1 VLIYVHS
8 VLDFS
13 IQHEL
18 KRVHAHGVFMQSP
31 AETIK
36 SLSFVFLLF
45 SVLVLSGCSS
55 GSSSGTTPAQP
66 ALPAYLNLSLSPS
79 SVMPGQSA
87 TLSWTSG
94 NATSC
99 TASGAW
105 SGTLQSAGSMN
116 VILQAATAQTYSV
129 LCSGTAG
136 SITKAVTLAPEG
148 ACSATP
154 AVKGRHVPIPR
165 AIAAARR
172 AVATGTAGP
181 RRSGGQ

>member
-1 VLIYVHS
+1 
-8 VLDFS
+8 
-13 IQHEL
+13 
-18 KRVHAHGVFMQSP
+18 MQSP

-45 SVLVLSGCSS
+45 LVLVLSGCSS

-66 ALPAYLNLSLSPS
+66 SLPAYINISVSPS

-87 TLSWTSG
+87 TLSWTTG

-129 LCSGTAG
+129 ICTGTSG
-136 SITKAVTLAPEG
+136 SISKTVTLAPEG

-154 AVKGRHVPIPR
+154 AAKARHVATSR

-181 RRSGGQ
+181 KRSGGQ

>member
-1 VLIYVHS
+1 
-8 VLDFS
+8 
-13 IQHEL
+13 
-18 KRVHAHGVFMQSP
+18 MQSP

-36 SLSFVFLLF
+36 SLSFAFLFL

-66 ALPAYLNLSLSPS
+66 SLPASINLSLSPS

-87 TLSWTSG
+87 TLSWTTG

-99 TASGAW
+99 SASGTW
-105 SGTLQSAGSMN
+105 SGSLQFAGSMN
-116 VILQAATAQTYSV
+116 VILQGASAQIYSII
-129 LCSGTAG
+129 CTGSSGPISKT
-136 SITKAVTLAPEG
+136 VTLAPEG

-154 AVKGRHVPIPR
+154 AAKARRVGTSR
-165 AIAAARR
+165 AIAAARH

>member
-1 VLIYVHS
+1 
-8 VLDFS
+8 
-13 IQHEL
+13 
-18 KRVHAHGVFMQSP
+18 MQSP

-36 SLSFVFLLF
+36 SLSCVFLLF
-45 SVLVLSGCSS
+45 SILVLSGCSS
-55 GSSSGTTPAQP
+55 GSSSGPTPTQP
-66 ALPAYLNLSLSPS
+66 ALPAYINISLSPS

-116 VILQAATAQTYSV
+116 VILQTATSQTYSV
-129 LCSGTAG
+129 LCTGTGG
-136 SITKAVTLAPEG
+136 STSKTVTLTPEG

-154 AVKGRHVPIPR
+154 AARARHVATSR

>member
-1 VLIYVHS
+1 MS
-8 VLDFS
+8 SD
-13 IQHEL
+13 
-18 KRVHAHGVFMQSP
+18 RVHAHGVFMQSP

-36 SLSFVFLLF
+36 SLSFVFLLS
-45 SVLVLSGCSS
+45 SVLVLSGCGS
-55 GSSSGTTPAQP
+55 GSKAGTSPAQP
-66 ALPAYLNLSLSPS
+66 AVPASITLSLSPS
-79 SVMPGQSA
+79 AVMPGQSA
-87 TLSWTSG
+87 TLSWTTA

-116 VILQAATAQTYSV
+116 VVLQVATSQTYSV
-129 LCSGTAG
+129 LCTGTGGWA
-136 SITKAVTLAPEG
+136 SKTVTLAPEG

-154 AVKGRHVPIPR
+154 AAKARHVATSR

>member
-1 VLIYVHS
+1 MNSDRVHS
-8 VLDFS
+8 
-13 IQHEL
+13 
-18 KRVHAHGVFMQSP
+18 HGVFMQSP

-55 GSSSGTTPAQP
+55 GWSPGPTPAQP
-66 ALPAYLNLSLSPS
+66 SLPAYIDLSLSPS

-87 TLSWTSG
+87 TLSWTTGHTVSCQ
-94 NATSC
+94 AT
-99 TASGAW
+99 GAW
-105 SGTLQSAGSMN
+105 SGTLQSGGSMN

-129 LCSGTAG
+129 VCLGPSGEISKT
-136 SITKAVTLAPEG
+136 VTLAPEG

-154 AVKGRHVPIPR
+154 AAKARHVATSR
-165 AIAAARR
+165 AIAAARH

-181 RRSGGQ
+181 KRTGGR